1 MTTPRTKIPKKPSKD
16 PDPITKKELD
26 SLVELYLANGNT
38 IQKCATKHA
47 TGAYRGSI
55 LTGKK

>member
-1 MTTPRTKIPKKPSKD
+1 MATPRTKIPKKPSKD
-16 PDPITKKELD
+16 QDPITKKELD
-26 SLVELYLANGNT
+26 SLVESYLAKGNT
-38 IQKCATKHA
+38 IKKCGTKHA